1 MSAIIRTENL
11 EKLYNIMTKAPIHAL
26 KGVSLEIN
34 EGEMVAIQGPS
45 GCGKSTLL
53 HILGCLDYPNKGK
66 YFYKGNEVAFSNNSE
81 IAKMRNKEIGFI
93 LQNYGLIGERTVY
106 DNVIIPLVFANK
118 NPKKEESR
126 INELLDS
133 LGILHLKDSIADN
146 ISGGERQRCA
156 IARALVNEPSV
167 ILGDEPTGAL
177 DSENGKQCMALLREI
192 NKKGTTVIIVTH
204 DDSVA
209 ACCDRIIRMK
219 DGNIYSV

>member
-66 YFYKGNEVAFSNNSE
+66 YFYKGNEVTFSNNSE

-126 INELLDS
+126 INELLES

-209 ACCDRIIRMK
+209 SCCDRIIRMK
-219 DGNIYSV
+219 DGIL